1 MEKITLAGGCFWC
14 TEAVFQDLIGVE
26 SVVSGYID
34 GKTQNPTYREI
45 CTGLTGH
52 TEGIEVTFDPN
63 LIALEE
69 LLEIFWTTHDP
80 TTLNKQGN
88 DVGTQYRSG
97 IYTHS
102 AEQQKIAEKSK
113 AELATDIW
121 DGPIVTEIKPAT
133 AFYIAEKYHQNY
145 YKRNSYVGYCR
156 VVVSPKVAKVRQKF
170 SHKLKQSV

>member
-26 SVVSGYID
+26 SVLPGYID
-34 GKTQNPTYREI
+34 GKTMNPTYRDI

-52 TEGIEVTFDPN
+52 TEANEITFDPEMIS
-63 LIALEE
+63 LDE

-80 TTLNKQGN
+80 TTLNRQGK

-102 AEQQKIAEKSK
+102 TEQQGIAEKSK
-113 AELATDIW
+113 AEVATKIW
-121 DGPIVTEIKPAT
+121 DGPIVTEIKTAT
-133 AFYIAEKYHQNY
+133 TFFNAEKYHKNY
-145 YKRNSYVGYCR
+145 YKRNSYVGYCT
-156 VVVSPKVAKVRQKF
+156 VVISPKLAKVRQQF
-170 SHKLKQSV
+170 SHKLKQLV